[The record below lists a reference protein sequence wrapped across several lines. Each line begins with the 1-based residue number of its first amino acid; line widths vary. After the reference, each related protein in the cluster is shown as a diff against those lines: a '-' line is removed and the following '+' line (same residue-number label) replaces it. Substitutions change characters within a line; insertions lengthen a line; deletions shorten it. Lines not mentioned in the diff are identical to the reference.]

1 VLTQF
6 PTNLSSNGW
15 QAPKY
20 IGLIRN
26 FTLAA
31 AEPGRL
37 SISRCTGGADASDA
51 LAAGLDLSAYDKTEL
66 AREVQNKI

>member
-1 VLTQF
+1 
-6 PTNLSSNGW
+6 
-15 QAPKY
+15 
-20 IGLIRN
+20 LIRN